1 MRLVRA
7 HASNGLQA
15 NTPTKTQ
22 INRKQNRN
30 SGIKAKI
37 FKTHHLSPS
46 LPCYPRFILYIQL
59 QRATY
64 TPVRKEFS
72 FKNQNCHRNMI
83 NNYLRKWRLIIVS
96 VFTAQKPTNLF
107 IAFIIFGSEI
117 QVFTHDF
124 VSSAAK
130 RFIVLAIHFRTSQ
143 SARAESIIYLF
154 GIY

>member
-1 MRLVRA
+1 MSFFCYVKLFIVCNIMMRLVRA

-107 IAFIIFGSEI
+107 IAFIIPKYGRKFKSLRAILSHRLLEGS
-117 QVFTHDF
+117 
-124 VSSAAK
+124 
-130 RFIVLAIHFRTSQ
+130 
-143 SARAESIIYLF
+143 
-154 GIY
+154 